1 MEEIIGILM
10 VLLGI
15 LLIYLKIKKKFL
27 VEEPRDDFYI
37 PPHIIKFWG
46 IILMMIIGGLILIYQ
61 NF

>member
-37 PPHIIKFWG
+37 PRCAKSPDFEQ
-46 IILMMIIGGLILIYQ
+46 L
-61 NF
+61 